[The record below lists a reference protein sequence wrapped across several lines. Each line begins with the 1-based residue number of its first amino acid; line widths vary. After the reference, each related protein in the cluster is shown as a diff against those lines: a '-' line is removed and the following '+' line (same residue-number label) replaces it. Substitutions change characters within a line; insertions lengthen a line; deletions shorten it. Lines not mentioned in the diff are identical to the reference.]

1 MLAIFKKELHT
12 YFNTL
17 SGYIF
22 LGFFVLINAYFFSNF
37 NIGGGIPTYANTLMY
52 TLSMF
57 LILIP
62 VMTMRLFAEET
73 RQKTDQ
79 LLYTSPV
86 SIGKIVLGKFFA
98 AAALFL
104 IGLIIIAVFPLILSY
119 YGDVPF
125 AETFGCFLGYFL
137 LGSSLISVGL
147 FISVLTDN
155 QIVAAVGTFAA
166 VFFFLMM
173 DGIIESMPMDT
184 MSSLLFVVCVILFI
198 AFILYNGTKSVPLSA
213 AVFGVGLVA
222 EACLYLY
229 DSNFF
234 ELAVKDGFHLY
245 NSSIFDG
252 IIVKVLNWFS
262 VLNRFESFYMGVF
275 KLSDMVYYISFIT
288 VFLYITVNTIEKR
301 RWK

>member
-1 MLAIFKKELHT
+1 MMFAIFKKELHT

-37 NIGGGIPTYANTLMY
+37 NIGGGVPTYSNTLMY

-62 VMTMRLFAEET
+62 VMTMRLFAEEV

-98 AAALFL
+98 AVSLFL

-125 AETFGCFLGYFL
+125 AETFGCFFGYFL
-137 LGSSLISVGL
+137 LGASFISVGL

-184 MSSLLFVVCVILFI
+184 ASSLIFVACVILLI
-198 AFILYNGTKSVPLSA
+198 AFILYNGARSIVLSA
-213 AVFGVGLVA
+213 IVFAAGLLI
-222 EACLYLY
+222 EAGFYLY
-229 DSNFF
+229 DN
-234 ELAVKDGFHLY
+234 L
-245 NSSIFDG
+245 IFDG

-262 VLNRFESFYMGVF
+262 VLNRFQGFYMGVF
-275 KLSDMVYYISFIT
+275 KLSDMVYYISFIA
-288 VFLYITVNTIEKR
+288 VFLYVTVNTIEKR

>member
-1 MLAIFKKELHT
+1 MFAVFKKELRT

-17 SGYIF
+17 SGYVF

-37 NIGGGIPTYANTLMY
+37 NIGQGIPTYSNTMMY

-62 VMTMRLFAEET
+62 VMTMRLFAEEA

-86 SIGKIVLGKFFA
+86 SVSKIVVGKFLSA
-98 AAALFL
+98 AVLFL
-104 IGLIIIAVFPLILSY
+104 IGLIIIALFPLILSY
-119 YGDVPF
+119 YGEVPF
-125 AETFGCFLGYFL
+125 WETFCCFLGYFL
-137 LGSSLISVGL
+137 LGASLISVGL

-184 MSSLLFVVCVILFI
+184 ASSLAFV
-198 AFILYNGTKSVPLSA
+198 AFIIFVISFVLYNGTKNIIVSA
-213 AVFGVGLVA
+213 SLFAAGIII
-222 EACLYLY
+222 EAGFYFY
-229 DSNFF
+229 DN
-234 ELAVKDGFHLY
+234 L
-245 NSSIFDG
+245 IFDG
-252 IIVKVLNWFS
+252 IIIKVLNWFS
-262 VLNRFESFYMGVF
+262 VLNRFEGFYMGVF
-275 KLSDMVYYISFIT
+275 KLSDVVYYISFIA

-301 RWK
+301 RWR

>member
-1 MLAIFKKELHT
+1 MLAVFKKELRT

-17 SGYIF
+17 SGYVF

-37 NIGGGIPTYANTLMY
+37 NIGQGIPTYSNTLMY

-62 VMTMRLFAEET
+62 VMTMRLFAEEA

-86 SIGKIVLGKFFA
+86 SVSKIVVGKFLSA
-98 AAALFL
+98 AVLFL
-104 IGLIIIAVFPLILSY
+104 IGLIIIALFPLILSY
-119 YGDVPF
+119 YGEVPF
-125 AETFGCFLGYFL
+125 WETFCCFAGYFL
-137 LGSSLISVGL
+137 LGASLISVGL

-184 MSSLLFVVCVILFI
+184 VSSLAFVSFIIFVIS
-198 AFILYNGTKSVPLSA
+198 FILYNGTKNIIVSA
-213 AVFGVGLVA
+213 SLFAAGIIIETGF
-222 EACLYLY
+222 YFY
-229 DSNFF
+229 DN
-234 ELAVKDGFHLY
+234 L
-245 NSSIFDG
+245 IFDG
-252 IIVKVLNWFS
+252 IIIKVLNWFS

-275 KLSDMVYYISFIT
+275 KLSDVVYYISFIA

-301 RWK
+301 RWR